1 MTHNG
6 IDIDQFILLTIYPTV
21 TFFIIGL
28 IARKF
33 GFGEPL
39 KYALQAASC
48 VIFAI
53 AYIVAVPNG
62 GAHGL
67 AAVLILFSGILFLM
81 ARRYIMHP
89 RGEEENP
96 AQREESQTGNQKSA
110 SAKTN
115 STSSIPTPPS
125 AKETARDK

>member
-1 MTHNG
+1 LTHNG

-21 TFFIIGL
+21 SFFIIGL

-33 GFGEPL
+33 GFSEPL
-39 KYALQAASC
+39 KHASQASSC
-48 VIFAI
+48 ILFAI

-62 GAHGL
+62 GAYGL

-89 RGEEENP
+89 GEEEKLV
-96 AQREESQTGNQKSA
+96 QSEESQTGNQKSA
-110 SAKTN
+110 AAKTN
-115 STSSIPTPPS
+115 NTSSSSIPSPS
-125 AKETARDK
+125 AKETTQDK